1 MKILW
6 ITNILFP
13 SICEELNLP
22 KPVTGGW
29 MYSSLKEL
37 KKTGNL
43 EFAVATVYQGKEF
56 VTKQIDNVWYYLLPL
71 GRKSNLIYQPVLESY
86 WRKVQQDFLSD
97 VVHIHGTEFAH
108 GLAYLNACSAR
119 NVVVSIQG
127 LISVIGRYYY
137 AGIGKWDILK
147 HITFRDI
154 IRRDTI
160 FHQKHSFMERGKIE
174 KEILW
179 KVDHVIGRTSWDKAH
194 VWAINPKAQYHF
206 CNETLRDGF
215 YKYQWRYEECEKHSI
230 FLSQAGYPIKGL
242 HQVLK
247 AMPLILKHYPDAK
260 VFVAGDDIIKR
271 PWYRLTGYGAYIKHL
286 IKQYKLENHVFFTGL
301 LNEQEICKQYLKSNV
316 FVCPS
321 AIENSPNSLGEA
333 QLLGVPCIAAYA
345 GGVPDMMKGCEDFVY
360 RFEEVE
366 MLADKVCKIFHR
378 FTFRNADFTQ
388 EVLSRHDRVKNQEDL
403 LNIYCNI
410 IAHDSCNDN

>member
-6 ITNILFP
+6 ITNLMLP
-13 SICEELNLP
+13 PICKAIN
-22 KPVTGGW
+22 KQVPVTGGW

-37 KKTGNL
+37 QKVKDA

-56 VTKQIDNVWYYLLPL
+56 VSQQIDNVWYYLLPL
-71 GRKSNLIYQPVLESY
+71 RRKSNLKYQPVLESY
-86 WRKVQQDFLSD
+86 WRKVQQEFLPD

-108 GLAYLNACSAR
+108 GLAYINACSAH

-127 LISVIGRYYY
+127 LVSVIGRYYY
-137 AGIGKWDILK
+137 AGISKCDIFK

-154 IRRDTI
+154 VRQDTV
-160 FHQKHSFMERGKIE
+160 FHQKYSFVERKKMEVELLRNA
-174 KEILW
+174 
-179 KVDHVIGRTSWDKAH
+179 DHVIGRTSWDRAH

-206 CNETLRDGF
+206 CNETLRDEF
-215 YKYQWRYEECEKHSI
+215 YKHQWKYEECEKHSI

-247 AMPLILKHYPDAK
+247 ALPLILKHYPDTK
-260 VFVAGDDIIKR
+260 VYVAGDDITKR
-271 PWYRLTGYGAYIKHL
+271 PWYRLAGYGVYIKHL
-286 IKQYKLENHVFFTGL
+286 IKQNRLENHVFFTGL

-333 QLLGVPCIAAYA
+333 QLLGVPCIASYV
-345 GGVPDMMKGCEDFVY
+345 GGVPDMMKGCEDFMY

-366 MLADKVCKIFHR
+366 MLADKVCEVF
-378 FTFRNADFTQ
+378 ADASICPDLQTVGALRHNPKVNMNQ
-388 EVLSRHDRVKNQEDL
+388 LST
-403 LNIYCNI
+403 IYSSI
-410 IAHDSCNDN
+410 YEFEE

>member
-6 ITNILFP
+6 ITNLMLP
-13 SICEELNLP
+13 PIC
-22 KPVTGGW
+22 KAIDKQIPVTGGW
-29 MYSSLKEL
+29 IYSSLKEL
-37 KKTGNL
+37 QKVKDA

-56 VTKQIDNVWYYLLPL
+56 VSQQIDNVWYYLLPL
-71 GRKSNLIYQPVLESY
+71 RRKSNLKYQPVLESY
-86 WRKVQQDFLSD
+86 WRKVQQEFLPD

-108 GLAYLNACSAR
+108 GLAYINACSAH

-127 LISVIGRYYY
+127 LVSVIGRYYY
-137 AGIGKWDILK
+137 AGISKWDIFK

-154 IRRDTI
+154 VRQDTV
-160 FHQKHSFMERGKIE
+160 FHQKHSFVERKKMEVELLRNA
-174 KEILW
+174 
-179 KVDHVIGRTSWDKAH
+179 DHVIGRTSWDRAH

-206 CNETLRDGF
+206 CNETLRDEF
-215 YKYQWRYEECEKHSI
+215 YKYQWKYEECEKHSI

-247 AMPLILKHYPDAK
+247 ALPLILKHYPDTK
-260 VFVAGDDIIKR
+260 VYVAGDDITKR
-271 PWYRLTGYGAYIKHL
+271 PWYRLAGYGVYIKHL
-286 IKQYKLENHVFFTGL
+286 IKQNRLENHVFFTGL

-333 QLLGVPCIAAYA
+333 QLLGIPCIASYV
-345 GGVPDMMKGCEDFVY
+345 GGVPDMMKGCEDFMY

-366 MLADKVCKIFHR
+366 MLADKVCEVF
-378 FTFRNADFTQ
+378 ADASICPDLQTVGALRHNPKVNMNQ
-388 EVLSRHDRVKNQEDL
+388 LST
-403 LNIYCNI
+403 IYSSI
-410 IAHDSCNDN
+410 YEFEE